1 MTEEEM
7 RKLGGPSFFTGMAA
21 AAESDHDDDY
31 DDQQDDEI
39 TPADFVV
46 TPVTAPVQ
54 QQAQPENRQPE
65 PVNQAEPDNI
75 SSDNSTLSESE
86 FKQLREE
93 AFNRLAPEDRLK
105 IGRIISRDD
114 KLMWDFF
121 FVYVFAGQSEVTQRI
136 KGFYKKAD
144 EFKDMIQMAEGIS
157 QRRMEEV
164 QALVKAFED
173 KAIKDAEQ
181 VNSYHEKAVAYIVK
195 NTSAQV
201 AAGVDE
207 QLKKRI
213 VNAVH
218 AAVKSEQEA
227 LKKSS
232 KDTMIFIAGMAM
244 FSGLATATIGFLA
257 GMLFGR

>member
-7 RKLGGPSFFTGMAA
+7 RKLGGPSFFTGMAV
-21 AAESDHDDDY
+21 AAESDHGDY
-31 DDQQDDEI
+31 DDDQQDDEI
-39 TPADFVV
+39 TPADFVAA
-46 TPVTAPVQ
+46 PVTAPVQ
-54 QQAQPENRQPE
+54 QQPENRQE
-65 PVNQAEPDNI
+65 EAVNQAEPDNI
-75 SSDNSTLSESE
+75 SSDNNSLSESE

-144 EFKDMIQMAEGIS
+144 EFKDMIEMAEGIS

-164 QALVKAFED
+164 QALVKAFEN

-218 AAVKSEQEA
+218 AAVKSEQDA

-257 GMLFGR
+257 GMLFGS